1 MNTLRCDV
9 GVVAESSTDLE
20 ALLIG
25 EKLAIK
31 SAQTHGAIAK
41 AEDLRTSDVAFLW

>member
-1 MNTLRCDV
+1 MKTLRCDV

-25 EKLAIK
+25 ERLAVE
-31 SAQTHGAIAK
+31 SAQTHGAIAE
-41 AEDLRTSDVAFLW
+41 AEDLRTSDIAFLW